1 MYIPCSMASLL
12 DLNRLSRADFVKVLG
27 SLFEHSPWV
36 AERAEIRRPFAHI
49 GALHTAMVHAVES
62 ATPAEQLLLLRA
74 HPELAGKEARAGEM
88 TASSQAEQSSARLNA
103 LDATELACLTELN
116 ATYRQKFGFPFI
128 IAVRHHTKRSIF
140 SELERRNAN
149 DAETELPNALQQ
161 VYAITRLRLDAL
173 FEAASP
179 RLQQTSQTQS

>member
-1 MYIPCSMASLL
+1 MNSLL

-103 LDATELACLTELN
+103 LDAIELARLIALN
-116 ATYRQKFGFPFI
+116 AAYQEKFGFPFI
-128 IAVRHHTKRSIF
+128 IAVRNHTKQSIF
-140 SELERRNAN
+140 SEFEGRIAN
-149 DAETELPNALQQ
+149 DFDTELMNALQQ

-173 FEAASP
+173 LGTAS
-179 RLQQTSQTQS
+179 QKTA